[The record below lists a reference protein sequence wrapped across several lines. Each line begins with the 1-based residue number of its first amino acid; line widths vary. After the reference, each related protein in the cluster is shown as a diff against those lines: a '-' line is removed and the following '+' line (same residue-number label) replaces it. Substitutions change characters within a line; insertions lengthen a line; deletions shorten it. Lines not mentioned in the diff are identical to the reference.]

1 MSTTS
6 IKQKTQKENEQKI
19 ISGQIKPLFNSKLF
33 LDVDINESLDEYNEN
48 SDNNT
53 EVSDNSFELEEIN
66 YLSNELIEKLDFC
79 DNDSNISKERD
90 NKNNNS
96 EEKNNIVD
104 SLLSLANNGYEFKP
118 KNYKPTYNNSQTLFN
133 KNINNNSYINPMLN
147 NNNNYIFLYKNINNN
162 VNNNVSHFYRDQQKD
177 WICSFCNNLNFSFR
191 TKCNRC
197 KISKE
202 DSDKRKNN
210 FMNLVL

>member
-1 MSTTS
+1 MSTIS

-19 ISGQIKPLFNSKLF
+19 MSGQIKPLFNSKLF
-33 LDVDINESLDEYNEN
+33 LDVNINESLDEYNEN

-79 DNDSNISKERD
+79 DNDSNISKEKD

-96 EEKNNIVD
+96 KENNNIVN

-118 KNYKPTYNNSQTLFN
+118 KNYKPPYNNNQTLFN
-133 KNINNNSYINPMLN
+133 KNINNHSYINPILKN
-147 NNNNYIFLYKNINNN
+147 NNNIFLYKNINNN
-162 VNNNVSHFYRDQQKD
+162 INNNNKYFYRDQKKD

>member
-162 VNNNVSHFYRDQQKD
+162 VNNNVSHFYRDQKKD

>member
-1 MSTTS
+1 MSTIS

-19 ISGQIKPLFNSKLF
+19 ISGEIKPLFNSKLF
-33 LDVDINESLDEYNEN
+33 LDVNINESLDEYNEN
-48 SDNNT
+48 TDNNT

-79 DNDSNISKERD
+79 DNDSNISKEKD

-96 EEKNNIVD
+96 KENNNIVN

-118 KNYKPTYNNSQTLFN
+118 KNYKPPYNNSQTLFN
-133 KNINNNSYINPMLN
+133 KNINNHSYINPILKN
-147 NNNNYIFLYKNINNN
+147 NNNIFLYKNINNN
-162 VNNNVSHFYRDQQKD
+162 VNNNNKYFYRNQKKD
-177 WICSFCNNLNFSFR
+177 WICSFFNNLNFYFR